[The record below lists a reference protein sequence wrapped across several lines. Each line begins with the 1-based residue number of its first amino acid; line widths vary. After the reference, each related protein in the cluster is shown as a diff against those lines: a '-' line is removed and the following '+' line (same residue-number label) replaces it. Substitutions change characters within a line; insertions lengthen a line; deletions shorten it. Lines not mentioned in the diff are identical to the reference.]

1 MSTWGG
7 TFGTTLR
14 LYDPTGHLYE
24 IPVVSADA
32 VLRVLGTHA
41 VKNLRSGEP
50 FFVLRGQDATAAAT
64 VRQWAHTN
72 RQSLDGSK
80 YLDALQIA
88 DEMER
93 WPSRRSP
100 T

>member
-14 LYDPTGHLYE
+14 LYDPTGSLYE
-24 IPVVSADA
+24 IPVVSAEA

-41 VKNLRSGEP
+41 VKNLRTGEP
-50 FFVLRGQDATAAAT
+50 FFVLRGSDQTAAAT
-64 VRQWAHTN
+64 VRGWAHLN
-72 RQSLDGSK
+72 RDSLAGSE

-88 DEMER
+88 DAMDS
-93 WPSRRSP
+93 WPVRRSP